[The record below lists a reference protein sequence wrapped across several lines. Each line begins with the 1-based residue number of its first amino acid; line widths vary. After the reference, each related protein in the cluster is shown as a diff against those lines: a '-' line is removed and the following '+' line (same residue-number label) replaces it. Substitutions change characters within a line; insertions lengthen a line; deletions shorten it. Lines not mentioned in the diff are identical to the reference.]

1 MKIVTTKLFEQQ
13 LEKILEL
20 IIEQDATAAK
30 NFKSYLDTI
39 ILNIP
44 SKEKKYKKSLY
55 FDNDNIKDVYFQ
67 GCVVVF
73 HVDKERDE
81 YLIMGI
87 TSK

>member
-30 NFKSYLDTI
+30 NFKNYLDTI